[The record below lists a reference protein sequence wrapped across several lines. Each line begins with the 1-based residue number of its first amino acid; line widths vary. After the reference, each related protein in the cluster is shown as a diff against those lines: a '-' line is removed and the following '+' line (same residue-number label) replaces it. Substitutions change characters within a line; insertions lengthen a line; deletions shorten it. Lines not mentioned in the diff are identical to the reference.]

1 MPAKKKLGQKMKSI
15 NIMRERE
22 REREREII
30 MMISLKEEE
39 EDSAKLK
46 RSSSNPICLL
56 KVGPLSS
63 SSSSLSSR
71 LLLNR
76 ICKTEKS
83 YTCIAKHNHRHD
95 HERKTTKQKKL
106 RETFPSLITIMITS
120 ASCSSSSFL
129 LLLLMSLFFFAR
141 TQNI

>member
-1 MPAKKKLGQKMKSI
+1 MKSI

-22 REREREII
+22 RERERE
-30 MMISLKEEE
+30 MMMMSLKEEE

-56 KVGPLSS
+56 KVGPLS

-95 HERKTTKQKKL
+95 HERKTTKQKNPE
-106 RETFPSLITIMITS
+106 RH
-120 ASCSSSSFL
+120 FL
-129 LLLLMSLFFFAR
+129 LSSPS
-141 TQNI
+141 